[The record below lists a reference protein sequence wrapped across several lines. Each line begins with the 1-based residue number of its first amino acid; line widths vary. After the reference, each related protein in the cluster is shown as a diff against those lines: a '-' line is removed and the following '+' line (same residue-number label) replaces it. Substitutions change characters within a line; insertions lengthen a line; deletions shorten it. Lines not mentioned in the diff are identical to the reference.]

1 MEAKL
6 PSALMAE
13 MLKDMWHN
21 EDVLTSLSLCL
32 TRKRKPEFAED
43 MALSAFLFPDTHT
56 AAESRSID
64 VMQDRILAYVQK
76 KQLSSH
82 VFILLPH
89 PTCFKRCEEKQDFG
103 GGLLLFVSVLVFYC
117 CCLFCFFEIG
127 S

>member
-103 GGLLLFVSVLVFYC
+103 GGCF
-117 CCLFCFFEIG
+117 CLFRFWFFIVVVCFVFLR
-127 S
+127 